1 MNQRSVTTAS
11 LALLAMT
18 VGPLAQPHD
27 PPPGDCG
34 SFSTDV
40 TRELAVMRQPP
51 IPLTAASS
59 VSDSAPRLSP
69 GKHYAV
75 SLVEQ
80 GQVRFAAKPG
90 RATSAENPRGGV
102 FRFEVAKPGIY
113 RVSITSRHWIDVLD
127 GESVIA
133 SVNHHGPGCDL
144 LHKIVEFDLAAGR
157 PFTLQLS
164 GRDDAIVGLAITTTL
179 PESTQDRT

>member
-1 MNQRSVTTAS
+1 MNQRSVTTAG

-18 VGPLAQPHD
+18 FGPLAQPHD

-34 SFSTDV
+34 SFTTDV
-40 TRELAVMRQPP
+40 SRELAVMRQPP
-51 IPLTAASS
+51 IAMTAASS
-59 VSDSAPRLSP
+59 MGDRAPQLSP

-75 SLVEQ
+75 SLVAQ
-80 GQVRFAAKPG
+80 GQVRFAGKPG
-90 RATSAENPRGGV
+90 RATRADNPRGGV

-113 RVSITSRHWIDVLD
+113 RVSITSRHWIDVFD
-127 GESVIA
+127 GETEIPSV
-133 SVNHHGPGCDL
+133 SHHGPGCDL

-164 GRDDAIVGLAITTTL
+164 GRDDAIVGLAITNTVPTA
-179 PESTQDRT
+179 TQDRT

>member
-1 MNQRSVTTAS
+1 MNQRSVTTAA
-11 LALLAMT
+11 LALVAMT
-18 VGPLAQPHD
+18 FGPLAEPHD

-34 SFSTDV
+34 SFTTDV
-40 TRELAVMRQPP
+40 SRELAVMRQPP
-51 IPLTAASS
+51 IAMTAASS

-75 SLVEQ
+75 SLVAQ
-80 GQVRFAAKPG
+80 RQVRFAAKPG
-90 RATSAENPRGGV
+90 QATRADNPRGGV
-102 FRFEVAKPGIY
+102 FRFEVEKPGIY

-127 GESVIA
+127 GGTVIA

-179 PESTQDRT
+179 TAATQDRT